1 MYLSPASYPSLCHIL
16 IEEINKT
23 ENDRR
28 QKDRGPLKMD
38 KEKEGLNSTEDQ
50 KNVDA
55 SVSWLQMTQSW
66 KIE

>member
-1 MYLSPASYPSLCHIL
+1 
-16 IEEINKT
+16 
-23 ENDRR
+23 
-28 QKDRGPLKMD
+28 MD

-66 KIE
+66 KIEQGTEFSEVLKVPCDFQNTWPLYLAQITKCIL